1 MEFNNSF
8 TVQKPLEEV
17 WGTMTDL
24 ERVIPAVPDASI
36 LEKTGDDAVKA
47 EVKIKLGSMSM
58 NYSGPAEI
66 VEKDDAAHRAVM
78 TAQAK
83 EAGGQGNADA
93 RVTMEL
99 SEQGDGT
106 EVSLHSVDQR
116 HRQGGSDGRRG
127 DRRGDR
133 GHDQGVLGEPR
144 GALSGPAQRG
154 GLGSDVISAR
164 IGFMGVAP
172 WE

>member
-1 MEFNNSF
+1 M
-8 TVQKPLEEV
+8 V
-17 WGTMTDL
+17 DL
-24 ERVIPAVPDASI
+24 ERVIPAVPGASI

-58 NYSGPAEI
+58 NYSGPAEV

-78 TAQAK
+78 TAEAK

-106 EVSLHSVDQR
+106 EVSLHSVINVTGKAAQM
-116 HRQGGSDGRRG
+116 GE
-127 DRRGDR
+127 
-133 GHDQGVLGEPR
+133 GVIAAVTEGMMKEF
-144 GALSGPAQRG
+144 
-154 GLGSDVISAR
+154 SANL
-164 IGFMGVAP
+164 AKL
-172 WE
+172 

>member
-1 MEFNNSF
+1 M
-8 TVQKPLEEV
+8 V
-17 WGTMTDL
+17 DL
-24 ERVIPAVPDASI
+24 ERVIPAVPGASI

-58 NYSGPAEI
+58 NYSGPAEV

-78 TAQAK
+78 TAEAK

-106 EVSLHSVDQR
+106 EVSLHSVINVTGKAAQM
-116 HRQGGSDGRRG
+116 
-127 DRRGDR
+127 
-133 GHDQGVLGEPR
+133 GE
-144 GALSGPAQRG
+144 G
-154 GLGSDVISAR
+154 VISAVTEGM
-164 IGFMGVAP
+164 IKEFSENLAKL
-172 WE
+172 